1 MINDITPYFSY
12 IRILVEILM
21 QNEIEGRKYM
31 KLFCIHYAG
40 GSAKVFQS
48 LVKLLNNKLEVI
60 PLELPGRGKRFLKE
74 LIYDFEKGCQDLIA
88 MIKQHLSYKNEEFS
102 LFGHS
107 MGSLLSFELA
117 HLLESQGF
125 SVKHVFL
132 TGTRLPYQYEN
143 DSLVDV
149 SKSNEEVI
157 KKIKALGGTPN
168 EVIENPY
175 FSKIYLPI
183 IKADLHMIGSYRY
196 RKIGERLNTPI
207 TIING
212 TEDPLTNNEWDKW
225 SELTSK
231 EVQVMTVEGGH
242 FFINE
247 QQEFL
252 AKQIS
257 LQLKQDQLMH
267 I

>member
-1 MINDITPYFSY
+1 
-12 IRILVEILM
+12 
-21 QNEIEGRKYM
+21 M

-48 LVKLLNNKLEVI
+48 LAKLLNNQLEVI
-60 PLELPGRGKRFLKE
+60 PLELPGRGKRLLKE
-74 LIYDFEKGCQDLIA
+74 LIYDFEKGCQDLISI
-88 MIKQHLSYKNEEFS
+88 IKQHLSDKHEEFS

-117 HLLESQGF
+117 HLLERQGF
-125 SVKHVFL
+125 SLKHVFL

-149 SKSNEEVI
+149 SKSNAEVI
-157 KKIKALGGTPN
+157 KRIKALGGTPID
-168 EVIENPY
+168 VIENPY
-175 FSKIYLPI
+175 FAKIYLPI

-196 RKIGERLNTPI
+196 QKAGERLDTPI

-231 EVQVMTVEGGH
+231 EVQVITVDGGH

-252 AKQIS
+252 AKQICS
-257 LQLKQDQLMH
+257 QLEKYQLVH
-267 I
+267 T